1 MEGSASSGGG
11 KMRRSIVEF
20 WDLFGNAIILGVTG
34 ASLQCLRGPWR
45 GWKNFLLS
53 NATAA
58 FSSIICMS
66 ILPQYL
72 PGIVSEG
79 IAGMI
84 GYSGGTLIDAVIDR
98 ARREIETRDLGDGGK

>member
-1 MEGSASSGGG
+1 
-11 KMRRSIVEF
+11 MRRSIVEF
-20 WDLFGNAIILGVTG
+20 WDSFGNAIILGVAG

-58 FSSIICMS
+58 FASIICMS
-66 ILPQYL
+66 ILPQYM

-84 GYSGGTLIDAVIDR
+84 GYSGGTLIDAIIDR
-98 ARREIETRDLGDGGK
+98 LRNEIESRELKK